1 MTMPAKK
8 TPIPSAVS
16 RHMSKLARKANQ
28 SMRGTAM
35 AKKRASKAAKA
46 RWANRS

>member
-1 MTMPAKK
+1 MPAKK

-16 RHMSKLARKANQ
+16 RHMAKLARKANR
-28 SMRGTAM
+28 SMRGTTM
-35 AKKRASKAAKA
+35 AKERAKNAAKA